1 MKKIFSNGSSSFDN
15 QSVIKNKIYSYGS
28 GEVLNSVRHSILPPK
43 CLQLSIVVYFCNTR
57 NLFISTV
64 EYVQFL
70 NSEQFRCPKKDC
82 TATPSI
88 VVWQHTFEGTL
99 VRRNRSKYAF
109 V

>member
-70 NSEQFRCPKKDC
+70 NSEQFRCPKKRLYSHTQYC
-82 TATPSI
+82 GMATYLRRYPS
-88 VVWQHTFEGTL
+88 E
-99 VRRNRSKYAF
+99 KK
-109 V
+109 